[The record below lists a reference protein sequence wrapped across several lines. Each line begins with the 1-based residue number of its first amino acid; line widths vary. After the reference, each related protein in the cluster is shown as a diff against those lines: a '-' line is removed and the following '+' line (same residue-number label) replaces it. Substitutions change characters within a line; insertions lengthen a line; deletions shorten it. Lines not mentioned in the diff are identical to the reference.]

1 LRGASPERRHPRLLC
16 AAALV
21 LAVACQ
27 KGGAPGQRVASIND
41 DLIAL
46 PNAMA
51 VRVRGAQLEAV
62 APDGALRW
70 KLDLDPDEAV
80 VGKLCA
86 AANSSIYVRT
96 NQALRAASAEG
107 RWSWQVE
114 MPMEAPLLYDATLYE
129 PAALTDSSAVAL
141 VNPRSYRA
149 VSANGAGRWQFDLPD
164 GERPL
169 APPRSSP
176 NGQLYLSS
184 DVGIYSVNPEG
195 KLSWRLVR

>member
-1 LRGASPERRHPRLLC
+1 LRGALPEVARYWLPV
-16 AAALV
+16 AAL
-21 LAVACQ
+21 LALACQ
-27 KGGAPGQRVASIND
+27 KGAPPGQRLASTND

-51 VRVRGAQLEAV
+51 VRARGTQLEAI

-70 KLDLDPDEAV
+70 KLDLAADEVV

-86 AANSSIYVRT
+86 AANSSIFVRT
-96 NQALRAASAEG
+96 SQGLRSASVEG
-107 RWSWQVE
+107 RWSWRVD
-114 MPMEAPLLYDATLYE
+114 MPLKHPLLYDTSLYE
-129 PAALTDSSAVAL
+129 PAALTDSSAVVL
-141 VNPRSYRA
+141 VDPRSYRA
-149 VSANGAGRWQFDLPD
+149 IKADGQGLWQFDLPD

-169 APPRSSP
+169 APPRASP

-184 DVGIYSVNPEG
+184 DVGIYSVSPQG